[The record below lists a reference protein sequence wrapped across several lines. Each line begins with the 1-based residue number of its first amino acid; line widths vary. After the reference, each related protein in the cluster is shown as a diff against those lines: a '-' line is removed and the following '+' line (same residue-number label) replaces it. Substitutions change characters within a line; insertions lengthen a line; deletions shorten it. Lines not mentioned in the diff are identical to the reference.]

1 MALLTEGLIM
11 LRMTRSLLTLL
22 ALTVGTLAVSN
33 LCAED
38 KKPDAKAPIA
48 AVFGLK
54 GALLETPIPDDPLF
68 GAVGME
74 SLNTMIARLDKAAG
88 DENVKA
94 VVFLL
99 SSPELN
105 YSQVE
110 ELREAM
116 DRVKAGGKKIYAFSD
131 SLDTK
136 SYSLV
141 AGASRISVVPTGDL
155 WITGIY
161 GEQMYLKGMFDL
173 LGVEPDFLTCGA
185 YKSAAEQY
193 NRSGPSAEAKE
204 MYTWLYDGLFERVI
218 ELIATGRNVP
228 VEKAKEWINTG
239 LYSAEAGVKA
249 GLIDAAEERLA
260 LEQHLRTEFG
270 ADLQFD
276 KSYGKPKGLQVDM
289 NNPFALLQVWAQ
301 ILNGPQVRKTTKD
314 QIAIVY
320 IEGAISL
327 GNPEA
332 SPLSFASGSGG
343 AYSEPLRKALQAAAD
358 DPMVK
363 AVVLRVDSPGG
374 SATASD
380 VILRAVNQVKAKKPV
395 IVSMG
400 SVAGS
405 GGYYVACSAQKIY
418 ADATTITGSIGVLGG
433 KLGTQKVWNRVGIN
447 FQGNERGDKAG
458 MLFAGRKFTDGE
470 RVQMQSWMDEIYGV
484 FKKHVTD
491 GRGDRLKKPIDDIAG
506 GRVYTGR
513 QALEIGLIDEI
524 GTLKDAIAFAASE
537 AKTKDFELQVMP
549 RPVNPLETLFGDL
562 SAGAPKKDDKH
573 LELPGG
579 ESHGIFTEGNSNASD
594 SLVKQALPLLKGLD
608 PHRTKLVLQ
617 ALLHLDQVQ
626 QERAVLAMP
635 GVLVE

>member
-1 MALLTEGLIM
+1 MSRITHWLI
-11 LRMTRSLLTLL
+11 
-22 ALTVGTLAVSN
+22 ALTALAIGTLAVSD
-33 LCAED
+33 LLAADD
-38 KKPDAKAPIA
+38 KKPDAKPPIA
-48 AVFGLK
+48 AVFGIK
-54 GALLETPIPDDPLF
+54 GTLLETPIPDDPLF
-68 GAVGME
+68 GAVGLE
-74 SLNTMIARLDKAAG
+74 SLNTMIARLDKAAT

-94 VVFLL
+94 VVFML
-99 SSPELN
+99 SSPDLN
-105 YSQVE
+105 YAQVE

-141 AGASRISVVPTGDL
+141 AGANRISVVPTGDL

-161 GEQMYLKGMFDL
+161 GEQMYLRGMFDL

-193 NRSGPSAEAKE
+193 TRSGPSAEAKE
-204 MYTWLYDGLFERVI
+204 MYTWLYDGLYEHVL

-228 VEKAKEWINTG
+228 TEKVQEWIKAG
-239 LYSAEAGVKA
+239 LYSAEGGVKA

-260 LEQHLRTEFG
+260 LEQFLRKEYGET
-270 ADLQFD
+270 LVFD
-276 KSYGKPKGLQVDM
+276 KTYGKPKGLQVDM

-301 ILNGPQVRKTTKD
+301 ILNGPQTRKLTKD

-327 GNPEA
+327 GNPES
-332 SPLSFASGSGG
+332 SPLSLLGSSGG

-358 DPMVK
+358 DPLVK

-380 VILRAVNQVKAKKPV
+380 VILRSVNQVKAKKPV

-447 FQGNERGDKAG
+447 FQGNERGEKAG
-458 MLFAGRKFTDGE
+458 MLFSGRKFTDDE

-484 FKKHVTD
+484 FKGHVIA
-491 GRGDRLKKPIDDIAG
+491 GRGDKIKQPIDDIAG
-506 GRVYTGR
+506 GRVYTGK
-513 QALEIGLIDEI
+513 QALKIGLVDEI
-524 GTLKDAIAFAASE
+524 GTLKDAIEFAAAE
-537 AKTKDFELQVMP
+537 AKVAKDYELQVLP
-549 RPVNPLETLFGDL
+549 RPTNPLETLFGDL

-573 LELPGG
+573 LDLPGG
-579 ESHGIFTEGNSNASD
+579 PDGVGVFTGSESIQNDT
-594 SLVKQALPLLKGLD
+594 LVKQALPLLKGLD

-617 ALLHLDQVQ
+617 ALLHLDQIQ

-635 GVLVE
+635 GVLVD

>member
-1 MALLTEGLIM
+1 MNRLTH
-11 LRMTRSLLTLL
+11 SLLTLL
-22 ALTVGTLAVSN
+22 ALAIGTLAASD
-33 LCAED
+33 LRAADD
-38 KKPDAKAPIA
+38 KKPAAKPPIA
-48 AVFGLK
+48 AVFGIK
-54 GALLETPIPDDPLF
+54 GTLLETPIPDDPLF
-68 GAVGME
+68 GAVGLE
-74 SLNTMIARLDKAAG
+74 SLNTMIARLDKAAA
-88 DENVKA
+88 DDNVKA
-94 VVFLL
+94 VVFML
-99 SSPELN
+99 SSPDLN
-105 YSQVE
+105 YAQVE

-161 GEQMYLKGMFDL
+161 GEQMYLRGMFDL

-193 NRSGPSAEAKE
+193 TRSGPSAEAKE
-204 MYTWLYDGLFERVI
+204 MYTWLYDGLYEHVL

-228 VEKAKEWINTG
+228 TEKVREWIKAG
-239 LYSAEAGVKA
+239 LYSAEGGVKA

-260 LEQHLRTEFG
+260 LEQFLRTEYG
-270 ADLQFD
+270 ETLVFD
-276 KSYGKPKGLQVDM
+276 KSYGKPKGMQVDM

-301 ILNGPQVRKTTKD
+301 ILNGPQTRKSTKD

-327 GNPEA
+327 GNPES
-332 SPLSFASGSGG
+332 SPLSLVSSSGG

-358 DPMVK
+358 DPQVK

-380 VILRAVNQVKAKKPV
+380 VILRSVNQVKAKKPV

-447 FQGNERGDKAG
+447 FQGNERGEKAG
-458 MLFAGRKFTDGE
+458 MLFSGRKFTDDE

-484 FKKHVTD
+484 FKGHVIA
-491 GRGDRLKKPIDDIAG
+491 GRGDKIKQPIDDIAG
-506 GRVYTGR
+506 GRVYTGK
-513 QALEIGLIDEI
+513 QALAIGLVDEI
-524 GTLKDAIAFAASE
+524 GTLKDAIEFAAAE
-537 AKTKDFELQVMP
+537 AKVAKDYELQVLP
-549 RPVNPLETLFGDL
+549 RPTNPLETLFGDL

-579 ESHGIFTEGNSNASD
+579 PDGVGVFTGAESIQNDT
-594 SLVKQALPLLKGLD
+594 LVKQALPLLKGLD

-635 GVLVE
+635 GVLID

>member
-1 MALLTEGLIM
+1 M
-11 LRMTRSLLTLL
+11 LRLNHRLLTLF
-22 ALTVGTLAVSN
+22 TLAFGTFVVSN
-33 LCAED
+33 LSAEEPQL
-38 KKPDAKAPIA
+38 KTKAPIA
-48 AVFGLK
+48 AVFSLK
-54 GALLETPIPDDPLF
+54 GTLLETPIPDDPLF
-68 GAVGME
+68 GAVGKE
-74 SLNTMIARLDKAAG
+74 SLNSMIARLDKAAA
-88 DENVKA
+88 DDNVKA

-105 YSQVE
+105 YAQVE

-116 DRVKAGGKKIYAFSD
+116 DRVKAGGKKVYAFSD

-173 LGVEPDFLTCGA
+173 LGIEPDFLTCGA

-193 NRSGPSAEAKE
+193 NRSGPSTEAKE
-204 MYTWLYDGLFERVI
+204 MYTWLYDGLFERVV

-228 VEKAKEWINTG
+228 IEKAKEWINAG
-239 LYSAEAGVKA
+239 LYSAESAVKA

-260 LEQHLRTEFG
+260 LEQHLRQEFG
-270 ADLQFD
+270 VYLKFD

-301 ILNGPQVRKTTKD
+301 ILNGPQVSKSTKD

-327 GNPEA
+327 GSAEA
-332 SPLSFASGSGG
+332 SPLSFTGASG

-358 DPMVK
+358 DPQVK

-380 VILRAVNQVKAKKPV
+380 VILRSANQVKAKKPL

-447 FQGNERGDKAG
+447 FQGNERGEKAG

-491 GRGDRLKKPIDDIAG
+491 GRGERLKKPIDDIAG

-513 QALEIGLIDEI
+513 QALEIGLVDEI
-524 GTLKDAIAFAASE
+524 GTLKDAIEFAALQ
-537 AKTKDFELQVMP
+537 ANTKDYELQVLP
-549 RPVNPLETLFGDL
+549 RPTNPLETLFGDL

-573 LELPGG
+573 LELPPGG
-579 ESHGIFTEGNSNASD
+579 APGLVGGVKLLPSD
-594 SLVKQALPLLKGLD
+594 SLVKQALPLLQGLD
-608 PHRTKLVLQ
+608 PQRTKLVLQ

-635 GVLVE
+635 AVLLE

>member
-1 MALLTEGLIM
+1 MNRI
-11 LRMTRSLLTLL
+11 SLGLL
-22 ALTVGTLAVSN
+22 ALVFGTLAISDVR
-33 LCAED
+33 AADD
-38 KKPDAKAPIA
+38 KKVDANPPVA
-48 AVFGLK
+48 AVFGIK

-68 GAVGME
+68 GAVGLE
-74 SLNTMIARLDKAAG
+74 SLHSMIARLDKAAA

-94 VVFLL
+94 VVFIL
-99 SSPELN
+99 SSPQLN
-105 YSQVE
+105 YAQVE

-136 SYSLV
+136 SFSLL
-141 AGASRISVVPTGDL
+141 AGADRISVVPTGDL

-193 NRSGPSAEAKE
+193 NRSGPSEEAKE
-204 MYTWLYDGLFERVI
+204 MYTWLYDGLFERVV
-218 ELIATGRNVP
+218 ELMATGRNVP
-228 VEKAKEWINTG
+228 VEKAREWINAG
-239 LYSAEAGVKA
+239 LYSAESAVKA

-301 ILNGPQVRKTTKD
+301 ILNGPQVRKLTKD

-320 IEGAISL
+320 IEGPISL
-327 GNPEA
+327 GNAEA
-332 SPLSFASGSGG
+332 SPLSFASSAG

-358 DPMVK
+358 DPLVK

-380 VILRAVNQVKAKKPV
+380 VILRAANQVKAKKPL

-447 FQGNERGDKAG
+447 FQGNERGEKAG

-470 RVQMQSWMDEIYGV
+470 RVQMQAWMDEIYGV

-506 GRVYTGR
+506 GRVYTGQ
-513 QALEIGLIDEI
+513 QALEIGLVDEI
-524 GTLKDAIAFAASE
+524 GTLQDAIAFAASE
-537 AKTKDFELQVMP
+537 AKSKDFELQVMP
-549 RPVNPLETLFGDL
+549 RPTNPLETLFGDL

-573 LELPGG
+573 LEQPGG
-579 ESHGIFTEGNSNASD
+579 ESHGIFTGTESNTSD

>member
-1 MALLTEGLIM
+1 MNRLTHSLFALMAL
-11 LRMTRSLLTLL
+11 
-22 ALTVGTLAVSN
+22 AFGTLAVSD
-33 LCAED
+33 LRAADD
-38 KKPDAKAPIA
+38 KKPEAKPPIA
-48 AVFGLK
+48 AVFGIK

-68 GAVGME
+68 GAVGLE
-74 SLNTMIARLDKAAG
+74 SLHSMIARLDKAAT

-94 VVFLL
+94 VVFIL
-99 SSPELN
+99 SSPDLN
-105 YSQVE
+105 YAQVE

-116 DRVKAGGKKIYAFSD
+116 DRVQAGGKKIYAFSD

-136 SYSLV
+136 SYSLL
-141 AGASRISVVPTGDL
+141 AGANRISVVPTGDL

-161 GEQMYLKGMFDL
+161 GEQMYLRGMFDL

-193 NRSGPSAEAKE
+193 TRSGPSDSAKE
-204 MYTWLYDGLFERVI
+204 MYTWLYDGLYERVV
-218 ELIATGRNVP
+218 ELIATGRHVP
-228 VEKAKEWINTG
+228 TEKAQEWIKTG
-239 LYSAEAGVKA
+239 LYSAESAVQA

-260 LEQHLRTEFG
+260 LEQHLRKEYG
-270 ADLQFD
+270 EKLVFD

-289 NNPFALLQVWAQ
+289 NNPFAILQIWAQ
-301 ILNGPQVRKTTKD
+301 ILNGPQVRKSTKD

-320 IEGAISL
+320 IEGPISL
-327 GNPEA
+327 GNPES
-332 SPLSFASGSGG
+332 SPLSLLGSSSG

-358 DPMVK
+358 DPQVK

-380 VILRAVNQVKAKKPV
+380 VILRSANQVKAKKPL

-418 ADATTITGSIGVLGG
+418 ADTTTITGSIGVLGG
-433 KLGTQKVWNRVGIN
+433 KLGTQNLWNRVGIN
-447 FQGNERGDKAG
+447 FKSNERGEKAG

-470 RVQMQSWMDEIYGV
+470 RVQMQAWMDEIYGV
-484 FKKHVTD
+484 FKGHVVA
-491 GRGDRLKKPIDDIAG
+491 GRGDRLTKPIDDIAG
-506 GRVYTGR
+506 GRVYTGK
-513 QALEIGLIDEI
+513 QALAIGLVDEL
-524 GTLKDAIAFAASE
+524 GTLQDAIAFAASE
-537 AKTKDFELQVMP
+537 SKAAKDYELQVLP
-549 RPVNPLETLFGDL
+549 RPTNPLETLFGDL

-579 ESHGIFTEGNSNASD
+579 ADGVGVFTGKESLPSD
-594 SLVKQALPLLKGLD
+594 TLLKQALPLLKGLD

-617 ALLHLDQVQ
+617 ALLHLDQIQ

>member
-1 MALLTEGLIM
+1 MNRLTHRLFALFV
-11 LRMTRSLLTLL
+11 L
-22 ALTVGTLAVSN
+22 ALGSLTAFN
-33 LCAED
+33 LPAADD
-38 KKPDAKAPIA
+38 KQPAAKPPVA

-68 GAVGME
+68 GAVGLE
-74 SLNTMIARLDKAAG
+74 SLNTMIARLDKAAA
-88 DENVKA
+88 DDNVKA
-94 VVFLL
+94 VVFIL

-105 YSQVE
+105 YAQVE

-161 GEQMYLKGMFDL
+161 GEQMYLRGMFDL

-193 NRSGPSAEAKE
+193 TRSGPSAEAKE
-204 MYTWLYDGLFERVI
+204 MYTWLYDGLYERVL

-228 VEKAKEWINTG
+228 TEKVQEWIKAG
-239 LYSAEAGVKA
+239 LYSAEGGVKV
-249 GLIDAAEERLA
+249 GLIDAAEERLE
-260 LEQHLRTEFG
+260 LEQFLRKEYGET
-270 ADLQFD
+270 LVFD

-301 ILNGPQVRKTTKD
+301 ILNGPQTRKLTKD

-320 IEGAISL
+320 IEGPISL

-332 SPLSFASGSGG
+332 SPLSLMGASGG

-358 DPMVK
+358 DPLVK

-380 VILRAVNQVKAKKPV
+380 VILRSVNQVKAKKPV

-447 FQGNERGDKAG
+447 FQGNERGEKAG
-458 MLFAGRKFTDGE
+458 MLFSGRKFTDDE

-484 FKKHVTD
+484 FKGHVVA
-491 GRGDRLKKPIDDIAG
+491 GRGDKIKQPIDDIAG
-506 GRVYTGR
+506 GRVYTGK
-513 QALEIGLIDEI
+513 QALAIGLVDEI
-524 GTLKDAIAFAASE
+524 GTLKDAIEFAAAE
-537 AKTKDFELQVMP
+537 AKVAPDYELQVLP

-562 SAGAPKKDDKH
+562 SAGAPKKDDKR

-579 ESHGIFTEGNSNASD
+579 PDGVGVFTGAESIQNDT
-594 SLVKQALPLLKGLD
+594 LVKQALPLLKGLD

-635 GVLVE
+635 GLWVQ

>member
-1 MALLTEGLIM
+1 MEGLHM
-11 LRMTRSLLTLL
+11 NRLTRCLFAFAGL
-22 ALTVGTLAVSN
+22 ALGTLVVSDIQAADN
-33 LCAED
+33 
-38 KKPDAKAPIA
+38 KKPEAKPPIA
-48 AVFGLK
+48 AVFGIK

-68 GAVGME
+68 GAVGLE
-74 SLNTMIARLDKAAG
+74 SLHSMIARLDKAAA

-94 VVFLL
+94 VVFML
-99 SSPELN
+99 SSPEFN
-105 YSQVE
+105 YAQIE

-116 DRVKAGGKKIYAFSD
+116 DRVKASGKTIYAFSD
-131 SLDTK
+131 SLSTN

-141 AGASRISVVPTGDL
+141 AGANRISVVPTGDL

-161 GEQMYLKGMFDL
+161 GEQMYLRGMFDL
-173 LGVEPDFLTCGA
+173 LGIEPDFLTCGA

-193 NRSGPSAEAKE
+193 TRSGPSDEAKE
-204 MYTWLYDGLFERVI
+204 MYNWLYDGLYERVV

-228 VEKAKEWINTG
+228 TDKAQEWIKAG
-239 LYSAEAGVKA
+239 LYSAESAVKV

-260 LEQHLRTEFG
+260 LEQHLRQTYGEN
-270 ADLQFD
+270 LVFD
-276 KSYGKPKGLQVDM
+276 KSYGKPKGLQIDM

-301 ILNGPQVRKTTKD
+301 ILNGPQVRKLTKD

-327 GNPEA
+327 GNPES
-332 SPLSFASGSGG
+332 SPLSLLGSSGG

-358 DPMVK
+358 DPLVK

-380 VILRAVNQVKAKKPV
+380 VILRSVNQVKATKPV

-405 GGYYVACSAQKIY
+405 GGYYVACSAHKIY

-433 KLGTQKVWNRVGIN
+433 KLGTQNLWNRVGIH
-447 FQGNERGDKAG
+447 FKSNERGEKAG
-458 MLFAGRKFTDGE
+458 MLFAGRKFTADE

-484 FKKHVTD
+484 FKGHVVA

-524 GTLKDAIAFAASE
+524 GTLQDAIEFAATE
-537 AKTKDFELQVMP
+537 AKVAKDYELQVLP
-549 RPVNPLETLFGDL
+549 RPTNPLEALFGEL

-579 ESHGIFTEGNSNASD
+579 ESSGGRSTGDTASSD
-594 SLVKQALPLLKGLD
+594 TLLKQALPLLKGLD

-617 ALLHLDQVQ
+617 ALLHLDQIQ

>member
-1 MALLTEGLIM
+1 MNRITLRLFAMAALVLGSLSASD
-11 LRMTRSLLTLL
+11 LR
-22 ALTVGTLAVSN
+22 AADN
-33 LCAED
+33 
-38 KKPDAKAPIA
+38 KKPDAKPPIA
-48 AVFGLK
+48 AVFGIK
-54 GALLETPIPDDPLF
+54 GTLLETPIPDDPLF
-68 GAVGME
+68 GAVGLE
-74 SLNTMIARLDKAAG
+74 SLNTMIARLDKAAA
-88 DENVKA
+88 DDNVKA
-94 VVFLL
+94 VVFML
-99 SSPELN
+99 SSPDLN
-105 YSQVE
+105 YAQVE

-161 GEQMYLKGMFDL
+161 GEQMYLRGMFDL

-193 NRSGPSAEAKE
+193 TRSGPSAEEKE
-204 MYTWLYDGLFERVI
+204 MYTWLYDGLYEHVL

-228 VEKAKEWINTG
+228 TEKVREWIKAG
-239 LYSAEAGVKA
+239 LYSAEGGVKA

-260 LEQHLRTEFG
+260 LEQFLRTEYG
-270 ADLQFD
+270 ETLVFD
-276 KSYGKPKGLQVDM
+276 KSYGKPKGMQVDM

-301 ILNGPQVRKTTKD
+301 ILNGPQTRKSTKD

-327 GNPEA
+327 GNPES
-332 SPLSFASGSGG
+332 SPLSLVSSSGG

-358 DPMVK
+358 DPQVK

-380 VILRAVNQVKAKKPV
+380 VILRSVNQVKAKKPV

-447 FQGNERGDKAG
+447 FQGNERGEKAG
-458 MLFAGRKFTDGE
+458 MLFSGRKFTDDE

-484 FKKHVTD
+484 FKGHVIA
-491 GRGDRLKKPIDDIAG
+491 GRGDKIKQPIDDIAG
-506 GRVYTGR
+506 GRVYTGK
-513 QALEIGLIDEI
+513 QALAIGLVDEI
-524 GTLKDAIAFAASE
+524 GTLKDAIEFAAAE
-537 AKTKDFELQVMP
+537 AKVAKDYELQVLP
-549 RPVNPLETLFGDL
+549 RPTNPLETLFGDL
-562 SAGAPKKDDKH
+562 SAGAPKKDDNH

-579 ESHGIFTEGNSNASD
+579 PDGVGVFTGAESIQNDT
-594 SLVKQALPLLKGLD
+594 LVKQALPLLKGLD

>member
-1 MALLTEGLIM
+1 MNRL
-11 LRMTRSLLTLL
+11 TRSLFVLFSIAIGSLDSEL
-22 ALTVGTLAVSN
+22 RAQ
-33 LCAED
+33 D
-38 KKPDAKAPIA
+38 KKPEAKAPIA
-48 AVFGLK
+48 AVFGFK
-54 GALLETPIPDDPLF
+54 GTLLETPIPDDPLF

-74 SLNTMIARLDKAAG
+74 SLNTLIARLDKAAA
-88 DENVKA
+88 DDNVKA
-94 VVFLL
+94 VVFML
-99 SSPELN
+99 SSPDLN
-105 YSQVE
+105 YAQIE

-141 AGASRISVVPTGDL
+141 AGANRISVVPTGDL
-155 WITGIY
+155 WVTGIY
-161 GEQMYLKGMFDL
+161 GEQMYLRGMFDL

-193 NRSGPSAEAKE
+193 TRSGPSAEAKE
-204 MYTWLYDGLFERVI
+204 MYTWLYDGLYERVV
-218 ELIATGRNVP
+218 ELIASGRNVST
-228 VEKAKEWINTG
+228 EKAQEWIKGG
-239 LYSAEAGVKA
+239 LYSAEGGVKA
-249 GLIDAAEERLA
+249 GMIDAAEERLA
-260 LEQHLRTEFG
+260 LEQYLRQEYG
-270 ADLQFD
+270 ENLVFD

-301 ILNGPQVRKTTKD
+301 ILNGPQVRKLTKD

-327 GNPEA
+327 GNPDS
-332 SPLSFASGSGG
+332 SPFSLMGASGG

-358 DPMVK
+358 DPLVK

-380 VILRAVNQVKAKKPV
+380 VILRSVNQVKAKKPV
-395 IVSMG
+395 VVSMG

-418 ADATTITGSIGVLGG
+418 ANATTITGSIGVLGG

-447 FQGNERGDKAG
+447 FHGNERGEKAG
-458 MLFAGRKFTDGE
+458 MLFSGRKFTDDE

-484 FKKHVTD
+484 FKGHVTA
-491 GRGDRLKKPIDDIAG
+491 GRGDKIKQPIDDIAG
-506 GRVYTGR
+506 GRVYTGK
-513 QALEIGLIDEI
+513 QAIEIGLVDEI
-524 GTLKDAIAFAASE
+524 GTLNDAIEFAALE
-537 AKTKDFELQVMP
+537 AKVAKDYELQVLP
-549 RPVNPLETLFGDL
+549 RPTNPLETLFGDL

-573 LELPGG
+573 LELSGG
-579 ESHGIFTEGNSNASD
+579 EGVGISVRNDMITSD
-594 SLVKQALPLLKGLD
+594 SLMKQALPLLKGLD

-635 GVLVE
+635 SVFVE

>member
-1 MALLTEGLIM
+1 MNRLTLRLMAL
-11 LRMTRSLLTLL
+11 
-22 ALTVGTLAVSN
+22 ALVAIGPFAVSD
-33 LCAED
+33 LRAADD
-38 KKPDAKAPIA
+38 KKPASKPPIA
-48 AVFGLK
+48 AVFGIK
-54 GALLETPIPDDPLF
+54 GTLLETPIPDDPLF
-68 GAVGME
+68 GAVGLE
-74 SLNTMIARLDKAAG
+74 SLHSMIARLDKAAA

-94 VVFLL
+94 VVFML
-99 SSPELN
+99 SSPDLN
-105 YSQVE
+105 YAQVE

-161 GEQMYLKGMFDL
+161 GEQMYLRGMFDL

-193 NRSGPSAEAKE
+193 TRSGPSAEAKE
-204 MYTWLYDGLFERVI
+204 MYTWLYDGLYEQVLD
-218 ELIATGRNVP
+218 LIATGRNVP
-228 VEKAKEWINTG
+228 TEKVQEWIKAG
-239 LYSAEAGVKA
+239 LYSAEGGVKA

-260 LEQHLRTEFG
+260 LEQFLRTEYG
-270 ADLQFD
+270 ETLVFD
-276 KSYGKPKGLQVDM
+276 KTYGKPKGLQVDM

-301 ILNGPQVRKTTKD
+301 ILNGPQTRKLTKD

-327 GNPEA
+327 GNPES
-332 SPLSFASGSGG
+332 SPLSLLGSSGG

-358 DPMVK
+358 DPLVK

-380 VILRAVNQVKAKKPV
+380 VILRSVNRVKAKKPV

-447 FQGNERGDKAG
+447 FQGNERGEKAG
-458 MLFAGRKFTDGE
+458 MLFSGRKFTDGE

-484 FKKHVTD
+484 FKGHVIA
-491 GRGDRLKKPIDDIAG
+491 GRGDKIKQPIDDIAG
-506 GRVYTGR
+506 GRVYTGK
-513 QALEIGLIDEI
+513 QAIAIGLVDEI
-524 GTLKDAIAFAASE
+524 GTLQDAIEFAATE
-537 AKTKDFELQVMP
+537 AKVAKDYELQILP
-549 RPVNPLETLFGDL
+549 RPTNPLETLFGDL

-579 ESHGIFTEGNSNASD
+579 PEGIGVFTGSESIQNDT
-594 SLVKQALPLLKGLD
+594 LVQQALPLLKGLD

-635 GVLVE
+635 GVLID